1 MANLPRNQT
10 LTSLLKK
17 QEQDIAELKRGLLR
31 SVSGTVGPAGPA
43 GPQGPAGATGATGAQ
58 GPAGPSGVQGP
69 AGPSGSQGPAGPQ
82 GASGIGVPSSGLEGQ
97 ILSKASDADYDFT
110 WIDNYASELREIC
123 KNDSGVQINK
133 GEAVM
138 AVDAVGDRIR
148 IAKAVSDG
156 SVDAKYF
163 LGVASENI
171 ANGAEGYVTLV
182 GPLKG
187 LNTSAFPLGTVLYI
201 DPNNAGQLTSA
212 TPVVPDIDL
221 SIAIV
226 TNSHAS
232 NGRIFVRMWSQGQK
246 VSELYDVKLSSV
258 QNNDVLVWDTANSY
272 WKNVPATFGSSGGA
286 SVTVSSGPPTISSS
300 GDLWFDSDNANLY
313 VYYDNFW
320 VNPASIGAGIKTSSA
335 STITGTNTE
344 GTSNNLARADHNH
357 AYGTKSIPQSALA
370 LGPTYETALPSG
382 AVDGQEIYYAASSA
396 SSVIWHLRYRSAAR
410 NSSGAW
416 EYLGGNSLMDGPKG
430 ELLTAS
436 TTYVGLTNGPSI
448 TVPRQGAY
456 RITLGLKMNYERIGA
471 DQSFAGQGNSFGISV
486 NNADPELFS
495 THVFIDN
502 YESENIS
509 ITKEIIYST
518 SNSLTIK
525 FKNDQASEEVR
536 YKEGVIQITP
546 VYIY

>member
-58 GPAGPSGVQGP
+58 GPAGPSGSQGP

-97 ILSKASDADYDFT
+97 ILSKASDANYDFS
-110 WIDNYASELREIC
+110 WIDNYASELRETC

-187 LNTSAFPLGTVLYI
+187 LNTSAFSLGDILYI

-212 TPVVPDIDL
+212 TPIVPDIDL

-226 TNSHAS
+226 TNSHHN

-286 SVTVSSGPPTISSS
+286 SVTVSSGPPAISSS

-357 AYGTKSIPQSALA
+357 AIDPSLLVPAGTIVQYAGSAT
-370 LGPTYETALPSG
+370 P
-382 AVDGQEIYYAASSA
+382 DGYLFCDGTTVSSA
-396 SSVIWHLRYRSAAR
+396 TYNKLFSAIGTQYNAGGEPTGHFR
-410 NSSGAW
+410 LPNFQGRVPVGRSSGDSDW
-416 EYLGGNSLMDGPKG
+416 DTLGETRGSKTHTLSIAEMPAHNH
-430 ELLTAS
+430 
-436 TTYVGLTNGPSI
+436 SI
-448 TVPRQGAY
+448 TDPGHSH
-456 RITLGLKMNYERIGA
+456 G
-471 DQSFAGQGNSFGISV
+471 
-486 NNADPELFS
+486 NNAPINIAGANNVYQGTTQVAS
-495 THVFIDN
+495 GNTTVN
-502 YESENIS
+502 TTNIS
-509 ITKEIIYST
+509 INNTGGGGAHNNIQPSIVVNYIIKT
-518 SNSLTIK
+518 
-525 FKNDQASEEVR
+525 
-536 YKEGVIQITP
+536 
-546 VYIY
+546 